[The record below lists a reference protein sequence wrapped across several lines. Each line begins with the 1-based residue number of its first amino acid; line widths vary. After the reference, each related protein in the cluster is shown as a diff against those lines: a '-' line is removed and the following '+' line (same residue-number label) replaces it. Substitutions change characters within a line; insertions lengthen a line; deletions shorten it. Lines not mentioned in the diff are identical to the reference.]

1 VVWQSKAVS
10 GATIYILR
18 CSDGSYYTG
27 ITRRPIE
34 ERVGEHALG
43 LHEGYTFTRRPVTL
57 VHAESYERIDEAIA
71 AERRIKGWSRAKKEA
86 YIRGDFEVLTAL
98 SRRHP
103 KSHS

>member
-1 VVWQSKAVS
+1 MS

-27 ITRRPIE
+27 ITRRSVE
-34 ERVGEHALG
+34 ERLSEHALG

-57 VHAESYERIDEAIA
+57 VHAERYERIDEAIA

-86 YIRGDFEVLTAL
+86 YIRGDIEMMTTL
-98 SRRHP
+98 SCRRSKP
-103 KSHS
+103 EP